1 MPLPDSFLDELKA
14 RSDITE
20 IVSGYVSLKRRGK
33 NMVGLCP
40 FHNEKTPSFNIYPEN
55 GSFYCFGCGT
65 GGDVITFIR
74 RIENLDYMEAVRFL
88 AQRAGLNV
96 PEDQVDDG
104 MARLR
109 SRILEINRET
119 ARFYHR
125 ILMGEEGKAGLSYLT
140 GRGLSLRTIRHF
152 GLGFS
157 PAGRFQLCDHLR
169 GMGYSDEEMITANV
183 AFKSRSGRAMDRFN
197 NRVMYP
203 IIDLRGNV
211 IAFGGRI
218 LTDEKP
224 KYINTNDTPVYH
236 KSNGLFAMNF
246 AKNTDSGQLILAEGY
261 MDVISLHQAGFPQA
275 IASLGTSLTTE
286 QARLISRYAKEVVI
300 CYDSDSAGQKA
311 TARAI
316 PILREAGLLV
326 RVMSVPDGKDPDE
339 FIRSHGEEGRL
350 RFQKL
355 LDACGNDVEYQLQ
368 KLKSQQNI
376 QTESG
381 RVQYLNAAA
390 EVLAG
395 IQNPIERDVYAG
407 RLAEEAGV
415 ERSSVLL
422 LIRQLDRKRE
432 KIRRKQEL
440 RTAQQEV
447 GAVKDRVNPEKKD
460 HLRAAAAEEGLIAH
474 LFSHPDDAENLRAK
488 IPPEKFCT
496 AFNRRVYGLL
506 LEKIGKDRVLTLSDL
521 SHDLTVEE
529 ISSVA
534 RILAR
539 RNDTPAIRQDVEEYI
554 RVILQEGEK
563 MGREDIQKASDEEL
577 VLQLQRIREQKN
589 RRN

>member
-440 RTAQQEV
+440 RTAQQEI

>member
-1 MPLPDSFLDELKA
+1 
-14 RSDITE
+14 
-20 IVSGYVSLKRRGK
+20 
-33 NMVGLCP
+33 
-40 FHNEKTPSFNIYPEN
+40 
-55 GSFYCFGCGT
+55 
-65 GGDVITFIR
+65 
-74 RIENLDYMEAVRFL
+74 
-88 AQRAGLNV
+88 
-96 PEDQVDDG
+96 
-104 MARLR
+104 
-109 SRILEINRET
+109 
-119 ARFYHR
+119 
-125 ILMGEEGKAGLSYLT
+125 
-140 GRGLSLRTIRHF
+140 
-152 GLGFS
+152 
-157 PAGRFQLCDHLR
+157 
-169 GMGYSDEEMITANV
+169 
-183 AFKSRSGRAMDRFN
+183 MDRFN

-261 MDVISLHQAGFPQA
+261 MDVISLHQAGFTQA

-286 QARLISRYAKEVVI
+286 QARLISRYANEVVI

-506 LEKIGKDRVLTLSDL
+506 LEKIGKDRVLALSDL
-521 SHDLTVEE
+521 SHDLTVDE

>member
-125 ILMGEEGKAGLSYLT
+125 ILMVEEGKAGLSYLT

-169 GMGYSDEEMITANV
+169 GMGYSDEELITANV

-261 MDVISLHQAGFPQA
+261 MDVISLHQAGFTQA

-506 LEKIGKDRVLTLSDL
+506 LEKIGKDRILTLSDL

>member
-169 GMGYSDEEMITANV
+169 GMGYSDEELITANV

-261 MDVISLHQAGFPQA
+261 MDVISLHQAGFTQA
-275 IASLGTSLTTE
+275 IASLGTSLTIE

-506 LEKIGKDRVLTLSDL
+506 LEKIGKDRILTLSDL

>member
-169 GMGYSDEEMITANV
+169 GMGYSDEELITANV

-246 AKNTDSGQLILAEGY
+246 AKNTDSGQLILADGY
-261 MDVISLHQAGFPQA
+261 MDVISLHQAGFTQA

>member
-169 GMGYSDEEMITANV
+169 GMGYSDEELITANV

-261 MDVISLHQAGFPQA
+261 MDVISLHQAGFTQA

-474 LFSHPDDAENLRAK
+474 LFSHPDAAEKLRGK
-488 IPPEKFCT
+488 VPPEKFCT

>member
-88 AQRAGLNV
+88 AQRAGLNM

-169 GMGYSDEEMITANV
+169 GMGYSDEELITANV

-261 MDVISLHQAGFPQA
+261 MDVISLHQAGFTQA

-506 LEKIGKDRVLTLSDL
+506 LEKIGKDRVLALSDL

>member
-169 GMGYSDEEMITANV
+169 GMGYSDEELITANV

-261 MDVISLHQAGFPQA
+261 MDVISLHQAGFTQA

-286 QARLISRYAKEVVI
+286 QALLISRYAKEVVI

>member
-169 GMGYSDEEMITANV
+169 GMGYSDEELITANV

-261 MDVISLHQAGFPQA
+261 MDVISLHQAGFTQA

-506 LEKIGKDRVLTLSDL
+506 LEKIGKDRVLALSDL

>member
-169 GMGYSDEEMITANV
+169 GMGYSDEELITANV

-261 MDVISLHQAGFPQA
+261 MDVISLHQAGFTQA

-474 LFSHPDDAENLRAK
+474 LFSHPDDAENLREK

>member
-440 RTAQQEV
+440 RTAQQEI

-474 LFSHPDDAENLRAK
+474 LFSHPDDVENLRAK

>member
-125 ILMGEEGKAGLSYLT
+125 ILMGEEGKAGLSYLM

-169 GMGYSDEEMITANV
+169 GMGYSDEELITANV

-261 MDVISLHQAGFPQA
+261 MDVISLHQAGFTQA

-440 RTAQQEV
+440 RTAQQEI

>member
-169 GMGYSDEEMITANV
+169 GMGYSDEELITANV

-261 MDVISLHQAGFPQA
+261 MDVISLHQAGFTQA

-355 LDACGNDVEYQLQ
+355 LDVCGNDVEYQLQ

>member
-1 MPLPDSFLDELKA
+1 M
-14 RSDITE
+14 
-20 IVSGYVSLKRRGK
+20 
-33 NMVGLCP
+33 
-40 FHNEKTPSFNIYPEN
+40 
-55 GSFYCFGCGT
+55 
-65 GGDVITFIR
+65 
-74 RIENLDYMEAVRFL
+74 
-88 AQRAGLNV
+88 
-96 PEDQVDDG
+96 
-104 MARLR
+104 
-109 SRILEINRET
+109 
-119 ARFYHR
+119 
-125 ILMGEEGKAGLSYLT
+125 
-140 GRGLSLRTIRHF
+140 
-152 GLGFS
+152 
-157 PAGRFQLCDHLR
+157 
-169 GMGYSDEEMITANV
+169 
-183 AFKSRSGRAMDRFN
+183 
-197 NRVMYP
+197 
-203 IIDLRGNV
+203 
-211 IAFGGRI
+211 
-218 LTDEKP
+218 
-224 KYINTNDTPVYH
+224 
-236 KSNGLFAMNF
+236 
-246 AKNTDSGQLILAEGY
+246 
-261 MDVISLHQAGFPQA
+261 
-275 IASLGTSLTTE
+275 
-286 QARLISRYAKEVVI
+286 VI

-316 PILREAGLLV
+316 TILREAGLLV

>member
-169 GMGYSDEEMITANV
+169 GMGYSDEDLITANV

-261 MDVISLHQAGFPQA
+261 MDVISLHQAGFTQA

>member
-169 GMGYSDEEMITANV
+169 GMGYSDEELITANV

-261 MDVISLHQAGFPQA
+261 MDVISLHQAGFTQA

-326 RVMSVPDGKDPDE
+326 RVMSGPDGKHPDE
-339 FIRSHGEEGRL
+339 CIRSHGEEGRL
-350 RFQKL
+350 RFQKR

-539 RNDTPAIRQDVEEYI
+539 RNDTPAIRQDVEGYI

>member
-1 MPLPDSFLDELKA
+1 MSYIRANEFTLRNETVAYIFRHAPEL
-14 RSDITE
+14 
-20 IVSGYVSLKRRGK
+20 
-33 NMVGLCP
+33 
-40 FHNEKTPSFNIYPEN
+40 
-55 GSFYCFGCGT
+55 
-65 GGDVITFIR
+65 
-74 RIENLDYMEAVRFL
+74 
-88 AQRAGLNV
+88 
-96 PEDQVDDG
+96 
-104 MARLR
+104 
-109 SRILEINRET
+109 
-119 ARFYHR
+119 
-125 ILMGEEGKAGLSYLT
+125 
-140 GRGLSLRTIRHF
+140 
-152 GLGFS
+152 
-157 PAGRFQLCDHLR
+157 
-169 GMGYSDEEMITANV
+169 GYSDEEMITANV

-224 KYINTNDTPVYH
+224 KYINTNDIPVYH

-261 MDVISLHQAGFPQA
+261 MDVISLHQAGFTQA

>member
-169 GMGYSDEEMITANV
+169 GMGYSDEELITANV

-261 MDVISLHQAGFPQA
+261 MDVISLHQAGFTQA

-554 RVILQEGEK
+554 RVILQEGER

>member
-169 GMGYSDEEMITANV
+169 GMGYSDEELITANV

-261 MDVISLHQAGFPQA
+261 MDVISLHQAGFTQA

-440 RTAQQEV
+440 RTAQQEI
-447 GAVKDRVNPEKKD
+447 GAVKDRINPEKKD
-460 HLRAAAAEEGLIAH
+460 HLRAAVAEEGLIAH

>member
-140 GRGLSLRTIRHF
+140 GRGLSPRTIRHF

-169 GMGYSDEEMITANV
+169 GMGYSDEELITANV

-261 MDVISLHQAGFPQA
+261 MDVISLHQAGFTQA

-506 LEKIGKDRVLTLSDL
+506 LEKIGKDRILTLSDL

>member
-109 SRILEINRET
+109 SRILEINREA

-440 RTAQQEV
+440 RTAQQEI

-474 LFSHPDDAENLRAK
+474 LFSHPDDVENLRAK

>member
-169 GMGYSDEEMITANV
+169 GMGYSDEELITANV

-261 MDVISLHQAGFPQA
+261 MDVISLHQAGFTQA

-474 LFSHPDDAENLRAK
+474 LFSHPDDAENLREK

-539 RNDTPAIRQDVEEYI
+539 RNDMPAIRQDVEEYI

>member
-169 GMGYSDEEMITANV
+169 GMGYSDEELITANV

-261 MDVISLHQAGFPQA
+261 MDVISLHQAGFTQA

-539 RNDTPAIRQDVEEYI
+539 RNDMPAIRQDVEEYI

>member
-169 GMGYSDEEMITANV
+169 GMGYSDEELITANV

-261 MDVISLHQAGFPQA
+261 MDVISLHQAGFTQA

-407 RLAEEAGV
+407 RLAEETGV

-506 LEKIGKDRVLTLSDL
+506 LEKIGKDRVLALSDL

>member
-169 GMGYSDEEMITANV
+169 GMGYSDEELITANV

-261 MDVISLHQAGFPQA
+261 MDVISLHQAGFTQA
-275 IASLGTSLTTE
+275 IASLGTSLTIE

>member
-140 GRGLSLRTIRHF
+140 GRGLSPRTIRHF

-169 GMGYSDEEMITANV
+169 GMGYSDEELITANV

-261 MDVISLHQAGFPQA
+261 MDVISLHQAGFTQA

-368 KLKSQQNI
+368 KLKSQQNT

>member
-125 ILMGEEGKAGLSYLT
+125 ILMVEEGKAGLSYLT

-169 GMGYSDEEMITANV
+169 GMGYSDEELITANV

-261 MDVISLHQAGFPQA
+261 MDVISLHQAGFTQT

-506 LEKIGKDRVLTLSDL
+506 LEKIGKDRILTLSDL

>member
-261 MDVISLHQAGFPQA
+261 MDVISLHQAGFTQA

-339 FIRSHGEEGRL
+339 FIRSHGEEGRI

>member
-169 GMGYSDEEMITANV
+169 GMGYSDEELITANV

-261 MDVISLHQAGFPQA
+261 MDVISLHQAGFTQA